1 MGDSLFQLFIVCDKW
16 CFLTSQI
23 MLVPRVTFKV
33 TDDILSYMDWESC
46 KEQELA
52 WMFLM
57 VPSNLRCS
65 VVLYDCPLNLSFSF
79 AFAALG
85 HSNSTGKISK
95 KEVNKSE
102 FSLLSRLSLKGLQWQ
117 VLCCQGER
125 MLEMLQKVQAFLWIN
140 LEATWG
146 WEWGKARLH

>member
-1 MGDSLFQLFIVCDKW
+1 MEDSLFQLFIECDKW
-16 CFLTSQI
+16 CFLIPQI
-23 MLVPRVTFKV
+23 MLVSRVTFKV
-33 TDDILSYMDWESC
+33 TDDILSHMDWESC

-57 VPSNLRCS
+57 VPSILRCS
-65 VVLYDCPLNLSFSF
+65 VVLYGCPLNLSFSF
-79 AFAALG
+79 VFAG

-102 FSLLSRLSLKGLQWQ
+102 FSVLSRLSLKGLQWQ

-125 MLEMLQKVQAFLWIN
+125 MLEMLQKVQARLGIN

-146 WEWGKARLH
+146 WG